1 MDKERGK
8 KVLKYFQDWE
18 PFWVKYDPIEYQ
30 IKCPIRFVVI
40 FKLLIPLVVSVAT
53 CLVTLWRVGL

>member
-1 MDKERGK
+1 MDKEREK
-8 KVLKYFQDWE
+8 RVLEYFQDWE

-40 FKLLIPLVVSVAT
+40 FKLLKPLVVFVAT
-53 CLVTLWRVGL
+53 CLVTL